1 MSFIVNNKK
10 VSSILKN
17 KINIDWQFIILY
29 NYYIFFMVIRIWLHL
44 EILNLE
50 ENYNRQRLNI
60 LQKKGK
66 PRTHGEFYYSYSE
79 FYYIEN

>member
-1 MSFIVNNKK
+1 
-10 VSSILKN
+10 
-17 KINIDWQFIILY
+17 
-29 NYYIFFMVIRIWLHL
+29 MVIRIWLHL